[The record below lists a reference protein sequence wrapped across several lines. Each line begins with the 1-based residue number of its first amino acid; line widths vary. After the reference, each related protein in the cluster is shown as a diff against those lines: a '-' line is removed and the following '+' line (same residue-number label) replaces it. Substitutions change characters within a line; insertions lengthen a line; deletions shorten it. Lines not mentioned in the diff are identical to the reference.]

1 MSAARSQSEQP
12 IQTFDRGRAL
22 GRLKAT
28 RSEGEQAEAI
38 ADIIGEAVDETNSNY
53 EAIKAWWKQIDE
65 RLSEHDKRFD
75 DHDKRFDD
83 IDKRFDDHDKR
94 FDDIDRE
101 LDGIKKQLSELLAM
115 GGIFAQNPDAHE
127 CKIGTLGVGP
137 NGGAFGLCSGCG
149 WQRVGKAQAD
159 LEPLHRAHVEEVRL
173 VVADS

>member
-1 MSAARSQSEQP
+1 MSAAHSQPERPVQE
-12 IQTFDRGRAL
+12 FDRGRAL

-28 RSEGEQAEAI
+28 RSDGERDGAI

-75 DHDKRFDD
+75 DHDR
-83 IDKRFDDHDKR
+83 RFDDHDRR

-115 GGIFAQNPDAHE
+115 GGIFAGNPDAHE
-127 CKIGTLGVGP
+127 FKIGSLALGP

-159 LEPLHRAHVEEVRL
+159 LEPLHRAHVEEVRV
-173 VVADS
+173 VVADF

>member
-22 GRLKAT
+22 ARLKAT

-75 DHDKRFDD
+75 DHDKRFD
-83 IDKRFDDHDKR
+83 
-94 FDDIDRE
+94 E
-101 LDGIKKQLSELLAM
+101 AL
-115 GGIFAQNPDAHE
+115 
-127 CKIGTLGVGP
+127 
-137 NGGAFGLCSGCG
+137 
-149 WQRVGKAQAD
+149 
-159 LEPLHRAHVEEVRL
+159 
-173 VVADS
+173 